1 MSLKNLWRLL
11 KRFTRPYR
19 RSIALILGLQLV
31 VSLTNLL
38 LPSINADIID
48 RGVVLGNTRYI
59 LEQGGWMLLA
69 SFINVL
75 ANVYAIYLGARTAM
89 AFGRDMR
96 SAMFHHV
103 NEFSAHEVAS
113 FGAPSLITRNTNDV
127 QQVQM
132 ALMMTF
138 SMLVSAPLMMAG
150 GMIMAVR
157 EDVGLSWLVVVA
169 VPLLAAGIALIV
181 MQMLPGF
188 RVMQKRI
195 DRVNEVLREQIGGI
209 RVIRAF
215 VREPHETER
224 FAQANNEL
232 TNTGLFVGRWMS
244 VMFPMVLLVMNLSSV
259 AVIWFGG
266 MRVAEGLMEIG
277 SITAFLSYMMQIL
290 IAVMMSTMLFMILP
304 RAAVASDRLAEVL
317 DTQPSVKPPARGVT
331 QPTRPRGLTLEN
343 VTFAYP
349 GAEQAV
355 VHGVSLSVK
364 PGQTVALIGST
375 GSGKT
380 TLLKLIPRLFD
391 VSSGSVKLDG
401 VDVRDYDPDVL
412 WGSIGLVPQRGYL
425 FSGTVASNLRFGKP
439 DATDDELW
447 RALEIAQ
454 ARDFIEELP
463 ERLDAPVAQGGTNFS
478 GGQRQRL
485 AIARALV
492 KQPELYLF
500 DDSFSA
506 LDVAT
511 DARLRAAL
519 KPVTKD
525 AMVLVVAQRVATITE
540 ADSIVVIEDGRV
552 VGVGAHAELLSTSPT
567 YQEIVASQRQAEAA

>member
-1 MSLKNLWRLL
+1 MSLRNLWRLL
-11 KRFTRPYR
+11 KRFARPYR
-19 RSIALILGLQLV
+19 RSIALILALQLV
-31 VSLTNLL
+31 VSLTNLV

-59 LEQGGWMLLA
+59 LEQGGLMLLA
-69 SFINVL
+69 SLVNVL

-96 SAMFHHV
+96 SATFHHV
-103 NEFSAHEVAS
+103 NSFSAHEVAT

-138 SMLVSAPLMMAG
+138 SMLVSAPLMMVG
-150 GMIMAVR
+150 GLIMALR
-157 EDVGLSWLVVVA
+157 EDVGLSWLVAVA
-169 VPLLAAGIALIV
+169 VPLLAAGIAFIV
-181 MQMLPGF
+181 MRMLPGF
-188 RVMQKRI
+188 RVMQQRI

-215 VREPHETER
+215 VREPHEAER
-224 FAQANNEL
+224 FAQANDEL
-232 TNTGLFVGRWMS
+232 TNTALFVGRWMS

-259 AVIWFGG
+259 AIIWFGG
-266 MRVAEGLMEIG
+266 QRVAAGAMEIG

-304 RAAVASDRLAEVL
+304 RAAVSSDRLAEVL
-317 DTQPSVKPPARGVT
+317 DTEPSVKPPAHSVT
-331 QPTRPRGLTLEN
+331 QPTARRGLMLEN
-343 VTFAYP
+343 VSFAYP

-355 VHGVSLSVK
+355 VHDVSLQVR

-375 GSGKT
+375 GSGKS

-391 VSSGSVKLDG
+391 VTSGRVTLDG
-401 VDVRDYDPDVL
+401 VDVRDYDPDAL

-439 DATDDELW
+439 DATDEELW

-454 ARDFIEELP
+454 ARDFIEEQP
-463 ERLDAPVAQGGTNFS
+463 EGLEASVAQGGTNFS

-492 KQPELYLF
+492 KRPQLYLF

-519 KPVTKD
+519 KPVTAD

-540 ADSIVVIEDGRV
+540 ADSIVVLEDGRI
-552 VGVGAHAELLSTSPT
+552 VGVGTHQELLAHSPT